1 METSTNPSLPVLII
15 DDEIDAVKG
24 CEFTL
29 ESAGVNFTIGCDDG
43 RCVMDILARREIGVI
58 LLDLTM
64 PYVSGEELLKKMKN
78 DYPHIPVI
86 IITGSNDVETA
97 VECMKEGAFDYMIK
111 PVEGSRLVSGVQRAM
126 ELRELRLEYTSFKKK
141 VLSNE
146 LEHPEAFKEILT
158 NNTKMRSVFQ
168 YIETVAKTKMPVLV
182 TGDTGVGKELMAK
195 AIHTISGL
203 RGPFVPVNIAGLDD
217 NVFSDTLFGHLK
229 GAFTSADQA
238 RDGLIKRA
246 QGGTLF
252 LDEIGEL
259 SPASQVK
266 LLRLL
271 QEREYYPLGAD
282 APRVSDA
289 RIAVATNR
297 GLKDLQEDEHF
308 RMDLYHR
315 LQTHHVHIPPLRERL
330 DDLPLLIDYF
340 LEKSSMALNKKKPT
354 PPDEL
359 YALLAT
365 YSFKGNV
372 RELEAMVF
380 DAVSRHKSRILSM
393 NCFKEHIQQNRSPQ
407 SEPTNLNQNL
417 YSPLSLFDDLP
428 TLKNV
433 QKLLIDEAM
442 NRSSGNQTIAAQM
455 LGISQPGLS
464 KALKRNRNLAAF
476 K

>member
-1 METSTNPSLPVLII
+1 MEPSTNSSLPVLIV
-15 DDEIDAVKG
+15 DDEVDTVRG
-24 CEFTL
+24 VEFTL
-29 ESAGVNFTIGCDDG
+29 ESAGINFTIGCDDS
-43 RCVMDILARREIGVI
+43 RNVMKILAEQEVGVI
-58 LLDLTM
+58 LLDLSM
-64 PYVSGEELLKKMKN
+64 PQLSGEVLLENISN
-78 DYPHIPVI
+78 DYPSIPVI

-97 VECMKEGAFDYMIK
+97 VECMKRGAFDYMIK
-111 PVEGSRLVSGVQRAM
+111 PMEGDRLVSRIIRAM

-146 LEHPEAFKEILT
+146 LEYSEAFSETVT
-158 NNTKMRSVFQ
+158 NNRKMRSIFQ
-168 YIETVAKTKMPVLV
+168 YIETIAKTKMPVLI
-182 TGDTGVGKELMAK
+182 TGETGVGKELMVK
-195 AIHTISGL
+195 AIHAISGL
-203 RGPFVPVNIAGLDD
+203 KGPLVTVNVAGLDD

-229 GAFTSADQA
+229 GAFTNADQA

-246 QGGTLF
+246 CGGTLF

-259 SPASQVK
+259 NPASQIK

-282 APRVSDA
+282 APKVSDA
-289 RIAVATNR
+289 RIVIATNR
-297 GLKDLQEDEHF
+297 DLKALQEDERF

-330 DDLPLLIDYF
+330 DDLPLLIDHF
-340 LEKSSMALNKKKPT
+340 LQKGSETLNKKKPT
-354 PPDEL
+354 PPSEL

-380 DAVSRHKSRILSM
+380 DAVSRHQSRILSM
-393 NCFKEHIQQNRSPQ
+393 KCFRDHIQQNRSSQ
-407 SEPTNLNQNL
+407 SGVNGQQQIVH
-417 YSPLSLFDDLP
+417 SPFAIFEDLP
-428 TLKNV
+428 TLKKA
-433 QKLLIDEAM
+433 QRLLIDEAM

-464 KALKRNRNLAAF
+464 KALKRNRNSIAT
-476 K
+476 